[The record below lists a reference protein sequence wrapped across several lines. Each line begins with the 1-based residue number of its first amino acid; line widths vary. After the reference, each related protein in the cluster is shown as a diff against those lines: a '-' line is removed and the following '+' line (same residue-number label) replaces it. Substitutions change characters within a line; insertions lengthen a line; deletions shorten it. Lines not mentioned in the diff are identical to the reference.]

1 MFFQTN
7 KRQNFLEGLKI
18 TNEIIGLCIFI
29 TAIIFVY
36 SLQQSLILCIRNDN
50 TFRSFSIIIEYAALC
65 KVLNLLFENVLYI
78 RLL

>member
-65 KVLNLLFENVLYI
+65 KVLNLLFENALYI